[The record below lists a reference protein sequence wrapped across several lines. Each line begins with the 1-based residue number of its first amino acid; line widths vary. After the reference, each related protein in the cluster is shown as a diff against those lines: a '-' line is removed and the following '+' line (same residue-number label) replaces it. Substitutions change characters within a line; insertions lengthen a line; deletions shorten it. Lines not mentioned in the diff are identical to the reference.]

1 MGIFVRPKSRLTPTP
16 SEWCPVSATC
26 KNINLVMG
34 LLMLDLNLFK
44 LLAQDVIY
52 DLERD
57 FPYASLLAAETLGER
72 LTVQTRQQQAELLD
86 PVRGVVLTVFNGRYF
101 LEAATSN
108 VSEEGLKAI
117 AQQLRVMGKN
127 QGIFYDGL
135 PVDPGPKMEKDFFV
149 SVEIAPEVIP
159 LKEKIKA
166 CAALKDRLHQMDQRI
181 VQATCQYTHVRS
193 RELFVNRHKVL
204 LQDLR
209 RTQVVAMVVMREEDR
224 SVNLHT
230 GQALQGGYE
239 KAFIPEDKLERL
251 VEDCGKLL
259 NAPRLRPGTYDCVF
273 SPEFAGIFAHE
284 AFGHGM
290 ETDMFL
296 KKRAKGEEYLNLP
309 VASPMVNMYDS
320 PALPGQA
327 ASFFFDHEGEP
338 AKETQIIEKGILRK
352 GLTDLNSA
360 MRLGLVRS
368 ANGRRESFERKVYA
382 RMTNTYFGPGE
393 HTFEQMVKSI
403 EDGFFLDHP
412 SSGMEDPKGWGIQLE
427 GYYAEEIKNGKLTGR
442 VFTPVIIT
450 GYVPDLLQ
458 SISMVGN
465 TVEISGLGMCGKGHK
480 EWVKVTDGGPFLKLQ
495 ARLA

>member
-1 MGIFVRPKSRLTPTP
+1 MISSNYFKS
-16 SEWCPVSATC
+16 
-26 KNINLVMG
+26 LV
-34 LLMLDLNLFK
+34 
-44 LLAQDVIY
+44 QDVVY
-52 DLERD
+52 DLEKD
-57 FPYASLLAAETLGER
+57 FPYASLLASETLGER

-86 PVRGVVLTVFNGRYF
+86 PVRGMVLTVFNGRYF
-101 LEAATSN
+101 LETATSN
-108 VSEEGLKAI
+108 VSEEGLKEI
-117 AQQLRVMGKN
+117 TQRLREMGKN

-135 PVDPGPKMEKDFFV
+135 PIDPGPKMEKDFFV
-149 SVEIAPEVIP
+149 PVETDPESIP
-159 LKEKIKA
+159 LKEKIEFCKIQ
-166 CAALKDRLHQMDQRI
+166 KDRLHEKDNRI
-181 VQATCQYTHVRS
+181 VQATYQYAHVHT
-193 RELFVNRHKVL
+193 RELFVNRHKIL
-204 LQDLR
+204 FQDLR
-209 RTQVVAMVVMREEDR
+209 RTQMAAMVVMRGGDR

-239 KAFIPEDKLERL
+239 KAFIPEAKLEKL

-259 NAPRLRPGTYDCVF
+259 AAPRLKPGTYNCIF

-296 KKRAKGEEYLNLP
+296 KKRAKGEDYLDLP
-309 VASPMVNMYDS
+309 VASPLVDMFDS

-338 AKETQIIEKGILRK
+338 AKETPIIEKGILRR

-360 MRLGLVRS
+360 LRLGLVRS

-393 HTFEQMVKSI
+393 QTLEQMIHSV
-403 EDGFFLDHP
+403 ENGFFLDYP
-412 SSGMEDPKGWGIQLE
+412 SNGMEDPKGWGIQLE
-427 GYYAEEIKNGKLTGR
+427 GYYVEEIKNGKLTGK

-458 SISMVGN
+458 SITMVGN

-480 EWVKVTDGGPFLKLQ
+480 EWIKVTDGGPYLKLK

>member
-1 MGIFVRPKSRLTPTP
+1 MLNTPFFKS
-16 SEWCPVSATC
+16 
-26 KNINLVMG
+26 
-34 LLMLDLNLFK
+34 
-44 LLAQDVIY
+44 LAKDVVY
-52 DLERD
+52 DLEHL
-57 FPYASLLAAETLGER
+57 FPYASLLAMETLGER
-72 LTVQTRQQQAELLD
+72 LAVQTRQQQAEQLD
-86 PVRGVVLTVFNGRYF
+86 PIKGVVLTVYNGRYF

-108 VSEEGLKAI
+108 LSEEGLKEI
-117 AQQLRVMGKN
+117 SGKLTDLGKN
-127 QGIFYDGL
+127 QGVFYDGL
-135 PVDPGPKMEKDFFV
+135 PIDPGPKMEKDFLV
-149 SVEIAPEVIP
+149 PLEIDPQSVP
-159 LKEKIKA
+159 LKEKIES
-166 CAALKDRLHQMDQRI
+166 CRNVKDWLHQKDSRI
-181 VQATCQYTHVRS
+181 VQATCQYAYVRS

-204 LQDLR
+204 FQDLR
-209 RTQVVAMVVMREEDR
+209 RTQMAAMVVMRGEDR

-239 KAFIPEDKLERL
+239 MAFIPEDKLEKM
-251 VEDCGKLL
+251 VGDCGKLL
-259 NAPRLRPGTYDCVF
+259 TAPRMKPGTYDCIF

-296 KKRAKGEEYLNLP
+296 KKRARGEDYLDLP
-309 VASPMVNMYDS
+309 VASPLVNMFDS

-338 AKETQIIEKGILRK
+338 ATETRIIEKGILKR

-360 MRLGLVRS
+360 TRLGLVRS

-393 HTFEQMVKSI
+393 DSFEAMVNSV
-403 EDGFFLDHP
+403 ENGFFLEHP
-412 SSGMEDPKGWGIQLE
+412 SNGMEDPKGWGIQLE
-427 GYYAEEIKNGKLTGR
+427 GYYAEEINNGRLTGK

-458 SISMVGN
+458 SITMVGN
-465 TVEISGLGMCGKGHK
+465 AVEISGLGMCGKGHK

>member
-1 MGIFVRPKSRLTPTP
+1 
-16 SEWCPVSATC
+16 
-26 KNINLVMG
+26 
-34 LLMLDLNLFK
+34 
-44 LLAQDVIY
+44 
-52 DLERD
+52 
-57 FPYASLLAAETLGER
+57 
-72 LTVQTRQQQAELLD
+72 
-86 PVRGVVLTVFNGRYF
+86 
-101 LEAATSN
+101 
-108 VSEEGLKAI
+108 
-117 AQQLRVMGKN
+117 
-127 QGIFYDGL
+127 
-135 PVDPGPKMEKDFFV
+135 
-149 SVEIAPEVIP
+149 
-159 LKEKIKA
+159 
-166 CAALKDRLHQMDQRI
+166 
-181 VQATCQYTHVRS
+181 
-193 RELFVNRHKVL
+193 
-204 LQDLR
+204 
-209 RTQVVAMVVMREEDR
+209 
-224 SVNLHT
+224 
-230 GQALQGGYE
+230 
-239 KAFIPEDKLERL
+239 
-251 VEDCGKLL
+251 
-259 NAPRLRPGTYDCVF
+259 
-273 SPEFAGIFAHE
+273 
-284 AFGHGM
+284 M

-393 HTFEQMVKSI
+393 QTFEQMVESI
-403 EDGFFLDHP
+403 GDGFFLDHP
-412 SSGMEDPKGWGIQLE
+412 SNGMEDPKGWGIQLE

-442 VFTPVIIT
+442 IFTPVIIT

-465 TVEISGLGMCGKGHK
+465 SVEISGLGMCGKGHK

>member
-1 MGIFVRPKSRLTPTP
+1 MISSNYFKS
-16 SEWCPVSATC
+16 
-26 KNINLVMG
+26 LV
-34 LLMLDLNLFK
+34 
-44 LLAQDVIY
+44 QDVVY
-52 DLERD
+52 DLEKD
-57 FPYASLLAAETLGER
+57 FPYASLLASETLGER

-86 PVRGVVLTVFNGRYF
+86 PVRGMVLTVFNGRYF
-101 LEAATSN
+101 LETATSN
-108 VSEEGLKAI
+108 VSEEGLKEI
-117 AQQLRVMGKN
+117 TQRLREMGKN

-135 PVDPGPKMEKDFFV
+135 PIDPGPKMEKDFFV
-149 SVEIAPEVIP
+149 PVETDPESIP
-159 LKEKIKA
+159 LKEKIEFCKIQ
-166 CAALKDRLHQMDQRI
+166 KDRLHEKDNRI
-181 VQATCQYTHVRS
+181 VQATCQYAHVHT
-193 RELFVNRHKVL
+193 RELFVNRHKIL
-204 LQDLR
+204 FQDLR
-209 RTQVVAMVVMREEDR
+209 RTQMAAMVVMRGGDR

-239 KAFIPEDKLERL
+239 KAFIPEAKLEKL

-259 NAPRLRPGTYDCVF
+259 AAPRLKPGTYNCIF

-296 KKRAKGEEYLNLP
+296 KKRAKGEDYLDLP
-309 VASPMVNMYDS
+309 VASPLVDMFDS

-338 AKETQIIEKGILRK
+338 AKETPIIEKGILRR

-360 MRLGLVRS
+360 LRLGLVRS

-393 HTFEQMVKSI
+393 QTLEQMIHSV
-403 EDGFFLDHP
+403 ENGFFLDYP
-412 SSGMEDPKGWGIQLE
+412 SNGMEDPKGWGIQLE
-427 GYYAEEIKNGKLTGR
+427 GYYVEEIKNGKLTGK

-458 SISMVGN
+458 SITMVGN

-480 EWVKVTDGGPFLKLQ
+480 EWIKVTDGGPYLKLK

>member
-1 MGIFVRPKSRLTPTP
+1 
-16 SEWCPVSATC
+16 
-26 KNINLVMG
+26 
-34 LLMLDLNLFK
+34 MLNSPLFK
-44 LLAQDVIY
+44 SLAKDVVY
-52 DLERD
+52 ELERL
-57 FPYASLLAAETLGER
+57 FPYASLLATETLGER

-108 VSEEGLKAI
+108 LSEEGLKEI
-117 AQQLRVMGKN
+117 SQKLMDMGKN
-127 QGIFYDGL
+127 QGVFYDG
-135 PVDPGPKMEKDFFV
+135 PSIDPGPKMEKDFFIP
-149 SVEIAPEVIP
+149 VETDPESIS
-159 LKEKIKA
+159 LKEKIEA
-166 CAALKDRLHQMDQRI
+166 CSIVKDRLHQMDTRI
-181 VQATCQYTHVRS
+181 VQATCQYAHLRS

-204 LQDLR
+204 FQDLR
-209 RTQVVAMVVMREEDR
+209 RTQMAAVVVMREEDR

-239 KAFIPEDKLERL
+239 KAFIPEDKLERM
-251 VEDCGKLL
+251 VGDCGKLL
-259 NAPRLRPGTYDCVF
+259 TAPRLKPGTYNCVF

-296 KKRAKGEEYLNLP
+296 KKRARGEDYLDLP
-309 VASPMVNMYDS
+309 VASPLVNMFDS

-338 AKETQIIEKGILRK
+338 ARETQIIEKGILKR

-393 HTFEQMVKSI
+393 DTFEKMINSI
-403 EDGFFLDHP
+403 ENGFFLEHP
-412 SSGMEDPKGWGIQLE
+412 SNGMEDPKGWGIQLE
-427 GYYAEEIKNGKLTGR
+427 GYYAEEIKKGKLTGR

-458 SISMVGN
+458 SITMVGN
-465 TVEISGLGMCGKGHK
+465 AVEISGLGMCGKGHK

>member
-1 MGIFVRPKSRLTPTP
+1 
-16 SEWCPVSATC
+16 
-26 KNINLVMG
+26 
-34 LLMLDLNLFK
+34 MLDTPLFK
-44 LLAQDVIY
+44 SLAKDVVY
-52 DLERD
+52 ELERL
-57 FPYASLLAAETLGER
+57 FPYASLLATENLGER
-72 LTVQTRQQQAELLD
+72 LTVQTRQQQAEQVD
-86 PVRGVVLTVFNGRYF
+86 PVRGIVLSAFNGRYF

-108 VSEEGLKAI
+108 LTEEGLRAI
-117 AQQLRVMGKN
+117 FLKLMEMGKDR
-127 QGIFYDGL
+127 GIFYDGL
-135 PVDPGPKMEKDFFV
+135 PIDPGPKIEKDYFV
-149 SVEIAPEVIP
+149 AFQKNPESIP
-159 LKEKIKA
+159 LKEKIEA
-166 CAALKDRLHQMDQRI
+166 CRNIKDQLHQKDNRI
-181 VQATCQYTHVRS
+181 VQATAQYAHVRS

-204 LQDLR
+204 FQDLR
-209 RTQVVAMVVMREEDR
+209 RTQMAALVVMREGDH

-239 KAFIPEDKLERL
+239 QAFIPEVKLVKL

-259 NAPRLRPGTYDCVF
+259 NAPRLKPGTFPCIF

-296 KKRAKGEEYLNLP
+296 KKRARGEDYLGRP
-309 VASPMVNMYDS
+309 VASPLVNMFDS

-338 AKETQIIEKGILRK
+338 ARETRIIEKGILKR

-393 HTFEQMVKSI
+393 DTLEDMVNSM
-403 EDGFFLDHP
+403 EDGFFLEHP
-412 SSGMEDPKGWGIQLE
+412 SNGMEDPKGWGIQLE

-442 VFTPVIIT
+442 VFTPVIVT

-458 SISMVGN
+458 SITMVGN

>member
-1 MGIFVRPKSRLTPTP
+1 MVY
-16 SEWCPVSATC
+16 E
-26 KNINLVMG
+26 
-34 LLMLDLNLFK
+34 
-44 LLAQDVIY
+44 
-52 DLERD
+52 LERL
-57 FPYASLLAAETLGER
+57 FPYASLLATETLGER

-86 PVRGVVLTVFNGRYF
+86 PVKGLVLTVFNGRHF
-101 LEAATSN
+101 LEAATSKM
-108 VSEEGLKAI
+108 SEEGLKEI
-117 AQQLRVMGKN
+117 SRRLMDMGKN
-127 QGIFYDGL
+127 QGIFYDGF
-135 PVDPGPKMEKDFFV
+135 PIDPGPKIEKDFFV
-149 SVEIAPEVIP
+149 PIEKDPDSIP
-159 LKEKIKA
+159 LQEKIEA
-166 CAALKDRLHQMDQRI
+166 CRKVKDQLHQKDNRI
-181 VQATCQYTHVRS
+181 VQATCQYAHVRS

-204 LQDLR
+204 FQDLR
-209 RTQVVAMVVMREEDR
+209 RTQMAALVVMREKEH

-239 KAFIPEDKLERL
+239 QAFIPEFKLEKL
-251 VEDCGKLL
+251 VEDCGKLVT
-259 NAPRLRPGTYDCVF
+259 APRLKPGTYDCIF

-296 KKRAKGEEYLNLP
+296 KKRARGEDYLGLP
-309 VASPMVNMYDS
+309 VASPLVDMFDS

-338 AKETQIIEKGILRK
+338 AKETPIIEKGILKR

-393 HTFEQMVKSI
+393 DTFENMVNSV
-403 EDGFFLDHP
+403 ENGFFLEHP
-412 SSGMEDPKGWGIQLE
+412 SNGMEDPKGWGIQLE
-427 GYYAEEIKNGKLTGR
+427 GYYAEAIKDGKLTGR

-458 SISMVGN
+458 SITMVGN
-465 TVEISGLGMCGKGHK
+465 AVEISGLGMCGKGHK

>member
-1 MGIFVRPKSRLTPTP
+1 
-16 SEWCPVSATC
+16 
-26 KNINLVMG
+26 
-34 LLMLDLNLFK
+34 MLDTPLFK
-44 LLAQDVIY
+44 SLAKDTIY
-52 DLERD
+52 ELERL
-57 FPYASLLAAETLGER
+57 FPYASLLAMETLGER
-72 LTVQTRQQQAELLD
+72 LTVQTRQQQAEQID
-86 PVRGVVLTVFNGRYF
+86 PVRGIVLSAFNGRYF

-108 VSEEGLKAI
+108 MTAEGLKEI
-117 AQQLRVMGKN
+117 FLKLMEMGNN
-127 QGIFYDGL
+127 QGVYYDGFS
-135 PVDPGPKMEKDFFV
+135 VDPGPRMEKDFFV
-149 SVEIAPEVIP
+149 TSKEDPESVP
-159 LKEKIKA
+159 LKEKIEV
-166 CAALKDRLHQMDQRI
+166 CRNIKDQLHQKDQWI
-181 VQATCQYTHVRS
+181 VQATCQYAHVRS

-204 LQDLR
+204 FQDLR
-209 RTQVVAMVVMREEDR
+209 RTQMAALVVMREGDY

-239 KAFIPEDKLERL
+239 QAFVPEVKLEKL
-251 VEDCGKLL
+251 VEDCRKLL
-259 NAPRLRPGTYDCVF
+259 TAPRLKPGTYDCIF

-296 KKRAKGEEYLNLP
+296 KKRARGEDYLGRP
-309 VASPMVNMYDS
+309 VASPLVNMFDS

-338 AKETQIIEKGILRK
+338 ARETQIIEKGILKK

-360 MRLGLVRS
+360 LRLGLVRS

-393 HTFEQMVKSI
+393 DTFEDMVNSM
-403 EDGFFLDHP
+403 EDGFFLEHP
-412 SSGMEDPKGWGIQLE
+412 SNGMEDPKGWGIQLE
-427 GYYAEEIKNGKLTGR
+427 GYYAEEIKNGKRTGR
-442 VFTPVIIT
+442 VFTPVIVT

-458 SISMVGN
+458 SITMVGN
-465 TVEISGLGMCGKGHK
+465 AVEISGLGMCGKGHK

>member
-1 MGIFVRPKSRLTPTP
+1 
-16 SEWCPVSATC
+16 
-26 KNINLVMG
+26 
-34 LLMLDLNLFK
+34 MLDTPHFK
-44 LLAQDVIY
+44 SLAKDAVY
-52 DLERD
+52 ELEGL
-57 FPYASLLAAETLGER
+57 FPYASLLATENLGER
-72 LTVQTRQQQAELLD
+72 LTVQTRQQQAEQLD
-86 PVRGVVLTVFNGRYF
+86 PVRGIVLSAFNGRYF

-108 VSEEGLKAI
+108 LTEEGLRAI
-117 AQQLRVMGKN
+117 SRKLMEMGKDR
-127 QGIFYDGL
+127 GIFYDGL
-135 PVDPGPKMEKDFFV
+135 PVDPGPKIEKDFLVAFQKD
-149 SVEIAPEVIP
+149 PESIP
-159 LKEKIKA
+159 LKEKIEA
-166 CAALKDRLHQMDQRI
+166 CRNIKDQLHQKDNRI
-181 VQATCQYTHVRS
+181 VQATAQYAHVRS

-204 LQDLR
+204 FQDLR
-209 RTQVVAMVVMREEDR
+209 RTQMAALVVMREGDH

-239 KAFIPEDKLERL
+239 QAFIPEVKLEKL

-259 NAPRLRPGTYDCVF
+259 TAPRLKPGTYDCIF

-296 KKRAKGEEYLNLP
+296 KKRARGEDYLGRP
-309 VASPMVNMYDS
+309 VASPLVNMFDS
-320 PALPGQA
+320 PALSGQA
-327 ASFFFDHEGEP
+327 ASFFFDHEGEL
-338 AKETQIIEKGILRK
+338 ARETRIIEKGILKR

-360 MRLGLVRS
+360 IRLGLVRS

-393 HTFEQMVKSI
+393 DTLEDMVNSI
-403 EDGFFLDHP
+403 EDGFFLEHP
-412 SSGMEDPKGWGIQLE
+412 SNGMEDPKGWGIQLE

-442 VFTPVIIT
+442 VFTPVIVT

-458 SISMVGN
+458 SITMVGN

>member
-1 MGIFVRPKSRLTPTP
+1 
-16 SEWCPVSATC
+16 
-26 KNINLVMG
+26 
-34 LLMLDLNLFK
+34 MLNSSLFK
-44 LLAQDVIY
+44 SFAKDMVY
-52 DLERD
+52 ELEGL
-57 FPYASLLAAETLGER
+57 FPYASLLATETLGER
-72 LTVQTRQQQAELLD
+72 LAVQTRQQQAEQLD
-86 PVRGVVLTVFNGRYF
+86 PGRGVVLTVFNGRYF

-108 VSEEGLKAI
+108 WSEDSLKKMTRELI
-117 AQQLRVMGKN
+117 EMGKK
-127 QGIFYDGL
+127 QGVYYDGL
-135 PVDPGPKMEKDFFV
+135 LIDPGPKMEDDFFV
-149 SVEIAPEVIP
+149 AFKKDPESIP
-159 LKEKIKA
+159 LKEKIEA
-166 CAALKDRLHQMDQRI
+166 CRNVKDRLHQKDNRI
-181 VQATCQYTHVRS
+181 VQATCQYAHVRS

-204 LQDLR
+204 FQDLR
-209 RTQVVAMVVMREEDR
+209 RTQMAAVVVMREGAH

-239 KAFIPEDKLERL
+239 QAFIPEDKLEKL
-251 VEDCGKLL
+251 IEDCGKLL
-259 NAPRLRPGTYDCVF
+259 TAPRLKPGTYDCIF

-296 KKRAKGEEYLNLP
+296 KKRARGEEYLGLP
-309 VASPMVNMYDS
+309 VASPLVNMYDS

-327 ASFFFDHEGEP
+327 ASFYFDHEGQT
-338 AKETQIIEKGILRK
+338 AIDTQIIEKGILKR

-393 HTFEQMVKSI
+393 DTFEGMVNSV
-403 EDGFFLDHP
+403 EDGFFLEHP
-412 SSGMEDPKGWGIQLE
+412 SNGMEDPKGWGIQLE

-458 SISMVGN
+458 SITMVGD

>member
-1 MGIFVRPKSRLTPTP
+1 MFSST
-16 SEWCPVSATC
+16 
-26 KNINLVMG
+26 
-34 LLMLDLNLFK
+34 LFK
-44 LLAQDVIY
+44 SLAQDVIY

-57 FPYASLLAAETLGER
+57 FPYASLLAMETLGER

-86 PVRGVVLTVFNGRYF
+86 PARGVVLTVFTGRYF
-101 LEAATSN
+101 LEAASSD
-108 VSEEGLKAI
+108 VSEESLKAI
-117 AQQLRVMGKN
+117 TRQLREMGKN

-135 PVDPGPKMEKDFFV
+135 PIDPGPKMEKDFFI
-149 SVEIAPEVIP
+149 SVETLPESLP
-159 LKEKIKA
+159 LQEKLTTCKT
-166 CAALKDRLHQMDQRI
+166 LKDRLHQMDKRI
-181 VQATCQYTHVRS
+181 VQATCQYAHVRT

-204 LQDLR
+204 FQDLR
-209 RTQVVAMVVMREEDR
+209 RTQMVAMVVMREEDR

-239 KAFIPEDKLERL
+239 KAFIPEAKLEKL

-259 NAPRLRPGTYDCVF
+259 TAPRLRPGTYDCVF

-296 KKRAKGEEYLNLP
+296 KKRARGADYLDLQ
-309 VASPMVNMYDS
+309 VASPLVDMYDS

-338 AKETQIIEKGILRK
+338 AKETQIIEKGILKK

-368 ANGRRESFERKVYA
+368 ANGRRESFERKAYA

-393 HTFEQMVKSI
+393 QTFEQMVESI
-403 EDGFFLDHP
+403 EDGFFLEHP
-412 SSGMEDPKGWGIQLE
+412 SNGMEDPKGWGIQLE

-450 GYVPDLLQ
+450 GYVPDMLQ
-458 SISMVGN
+458 SITMVGN
-465 TVEISGLGMCGKGHK
+465 TIEISGLGMCGKGHK
-480 EWVKVTDGGPFLKLQ
+480 EWVKVTDGGPYLKLK